1 MRALL
6 PALALLA
13 GCVRHVPISTAELTN
28 LNGFGEPAQEG
39 ENAAAI
45 QPEGFH
51 LVDRDGES
59 HAFTADSKLFL
70 VDDHGKR
77 KGGQFKLVSLEDK
90 TLTGELSDGT
100 KLVANLDALDRAE
113 LDVKDTAAAVGL
125 GIGIALG
132 LAAVIVVGVLA
143 MNGLP

>member
-6 PALALLA
+6 LTLVLFT
-13 GCVRHVPISTAELTN
+13 GCVRHVPISTAELSS
-28 LNGFGEPAQEG
+28 LNGFGGAPQEG

-45 QPEGFH
+45 SPEGFH

-59 HAFTADSKLFL
+59 HAFNADSKLYL

-77 KGGQFKLVSLEDK
+77 KGGQFKLVSLEEK

-100 KLVANLDALDRAE
+100 KLVANLDTVDRAE
-113 LDVKDTAAAVGL
+113 LDVKDTAGAVGL

-132 LAAVIVVGVLA
+132 LAAVVVVGVMA